1 MQSCRK
7 QATIIH
13 PVNINPSMTFQK
25 ESGKEGLK
33 ILLMLASVI
42 IITAGLQAGKPVL
55 LPIVLSGFLAIV
67 SYPLTTFFKSR
78 LCFPHWLAVTFTVIM
93 DFGILVGLGYLAQ
106 YLGQDLAK
114 TVTVK
119 YQPLMMEKIH
129 ELRAFLIEQDWNNLA
144 DQMLQELPDLPFT
157 ESLSIDMG
165 ILLDPISVM
174 MLVVIST
181 VSLLVHIYSF
191 GYMKGERGFQRYYA
205 FLSLFTM
212 SMLGLVVATNIFQMY
227 LFWELV
233 GVSSYLLIGFYYTKP
248 AAIAA
253 SKKAFIVTRFAD
265 LGFLIGILVYGYYAG
280 TYTFSPNEMALAKG
294 GAAMIPLALGL
305 MFIGGAG
312 KSAMFPLHI
321 WLPDAMEGPTPVSA
335 LIHAATMVVAGVY
348 LVARMF
354 PLFIEYAPSVLHI
367 VAYVGAFTAFYAAS
381 VACVQSDIKRVLAFS
396 TISQIGFM
404 MVALGVCTSADPHE
418 GGLGYMAGMF
428 HLFTHAMFKA
438 LLFLGAGSIIHAV
451 HSNEMSAMG
460 GLRKYMP
467 ITHITF
473 LIACLAIAGIPPFSG
488 FFSKDE
494 ILTACFQFSPIMG
507 WIMTVIAGMTA
518 FYMFRLYYGIF
529 WAGSEPGQKSAS
541 DGGDSHMPH
550 PHESPLAMTLPLMLL
565 AVVTIVAGFIPF
577 GHFIS
582 SNGEAYNIHLDW
594 SVAGTSIAV
603 AVVSIAIA
611 TYIYA
616 GSRQPVADT
625 LAHRFK
631 GLWTA
636 AYHRFY
642 LDEVYQFITHR
653 IIFGCICRPIAWWD
667 RHVVDG
673 FFNFLAWSAEATSDE
688 IRGLQSGRI
697 QQYTFVFLLGTLA
710 LILLLLL

>member
-1 MQSCRK
+1 MEY
-7 QATIIH
+7 TI
-13 PVNINPSMTFQK
+13 
-25 ESGKEGLK
+25 L
-33 ILLMLASVI
+33 ILLLPLLSFLLLGIGGKWMTHR
-42 IITAGLQAGKPVL
+42 TAGFIGTAVL
-55 LPIVLSGFLAIV
+55 GVVAVLSYVTAVQYFSAPRLEDG
-67 SYPLTTFFKSR
+67 TFATWIPYNFE
-78 LCFPHWLAVTFTVIM
+78 W
-93 DFGILVGLGYLAQ
+93 
-106 YLGQDLAK
+106 
-114 TVTVK
+114 
-119 YQPLMMEKIH
+119 
-129 ELRAFLIEQDWNNLA
+129 
-144 DQMLQELPDLPFT
+144 LPFT
-157 ESLSIDMG
+157 ETLTFNIG

-174 MLVVIST
+174 MLIVIST
-181 VSLLVHIYSF
+181 VSLMVHIYSF
-191 GYMKGERGFQRYYA
+191 GYMKGEKGFQRYYA
-205 FLSLFTM
+205 FLNLFTM

-265 LGFLIGILVYGYYAG
+265 LGFLIGILIYGYYGG
-280 TYTFSPNEMALAKG
+280 TFGFTPDTVSLISG
-294 GAAMIPLALGL
+294 GASMLPLALGL
-305 MFIGGAG
+305 MFVGGAG

-354 PLFIEYAPSVLHI
+354 PLFIAYAPDVLHWI
-367 VAYVGAFTAFYAAS
+367 AYVGAFTAFYAAS

-404 MVALGVCTSADPHE
+404 IVALGVCTSADPHH
-418 GGLGYMAGMF
+418 GGLGYMASMF

-494 ILTACFQFSPIMG
+494 ILAACFQFSPVMG
-507 WIMTVIAGMTA
+507 WIMTVIAAMTA

-529 WAGSEPGQKSAS
+529 WGKDNSKQS
-541 DGGDSHMPH
+541 SHT
-550 PHESPLAMTLPLMLL
+550 PHESPTAMTIPLIFL
-565 AVVTIVAGFIPF
+565 ALVTCGAGFIPF

-582 SNGEAYNIHLDW
+582 SNGESYTIHLDW
-594 SVAGTSIAV
+594 TVAGTSIVIALL
-603 AVVSIAIA
+603 SIALA
-611 TYIYA
+611 TYMYK
-616 GSRQPVADT
+616 GSKQPVADS
-625 LAHRFK
+625 LQRRFS

-642 LDEVYQFITHR
+642 IDEVYQFITHK
-653 IIFGCICRPIAWWD
+653 IIFRCISKPIAWFD
-667 RHVVDG
+667 RHVIDG
-673 FFNFLAWSAEATSDE
+673 TFDFIAWAANAASDS
-688 IRGLQSGRI
+688 IRGFQSGQI
-697 QQYTFVFLLGTLA
+697 QQYTYVFLCGALA
-710 LILLLLL
+710 LILLLIL

>member
-1 MQSCRK
+1 MEY
-7 QATIIH
+7 TI
-13 PVNINPSMTFQK
+13 
-25 ESGKEGLK
+25 L
-33 ILLMLASVI
+33 ILLLPFLSFLALGLGGKWMSHR
-42 IITAGLQAGKPVL
+42 TAGLIGTA
-55 LPIVLSGFLAIV
+55 S
-67 SYPLTTFFKSR
+67 
-78 LCFPHWLAVTFTVIM
+78 LCAVTV
-93 DFGILVGLGYLAQ
+93 LA
-106 YLGQDLAK
+106 YATAIAYFSMPRLAEG
-114 TVTVK
+114 TYET
-119 YQPLMMEKIH
+119 LMPYNYT
-129 ELRAFLIEQDWNNLA
+129 W
-144 DQMLQELPDLPFT
+144 LPFT
-157 ESLSIDMG
+157 ERLSIDMG
-165 ILLDPISVM
+165 ILLDPISVV
-174 MLVVIST
+174 MLLVIST
-181 VSLLVHIYSF
+181 VSLMVHIYSF

-227 LFWELV
+227 VFWELV

-265 LGFLIGILVYGYYAG
+265 LGFLVGILIYGYYAG
-280 TYTFSPNEMALAKG
+280 TYTFEPDTLMLAKG

-305 MFIGGAG
+305 MFVGGAG

-321 WLPDAMEGPTPVSA
+321 WLPDAMKGPTPVSA

-354 PLFIEYAPSVLHI
+354 PLFIGYAPDVLHL

-438 LLFLGAGSIIHAV
+438 LLFLCAGSIIHAV

-467 ITHITF
+467 VTHITF
-473 LIACLAIAGIPPFSG
+473 LIACLAIAGIWPVSG

-494 ILTACFQFSPIMG
+494 ILAACFQFSPAMG
-507 WIMTVIAGMTA
+507 WIMTAIAGMTA

-529 WAGSEPGQKSAS
+529 WGTENKALHAE
-541 DGGDSHMPH
+541 HR
-550 PHESPLAMTLPLMLL
+550 PHESPLSMTIPL
-565 AVVTIVAGFIPF
+565 AVLAAITVVCGWALPF
-577 GHFIS
+577 GHLVS
-582 SNGEAYNIHLDW
+582 ADGTAYDIHIDW
-594 SVAGTSIAV
+594 TVAGTSIAV
-603 AVVSIAIA
+603 AILAIA
-611 TYIYA
+611 LATWMYA
-616 GSRQPVADT
+616 RDKQPVANA
-625 LAHRFK
+625 LAHRFR

-642 LDEVYQFITHR
+642 IDEVYQFITHR
-653 IIFGCICRPIAWWD
+653 IIFACISRPIAWWD

-673 FFNFLAWSAEATSDE
+673 FFNFLAWSANATSDE
-688 IRGLQSGRI
+688 IRGLQSGRV
-697 QQYTFVFLLGTLA
+697 QQYALAFLLGALVLI
-710 LILLLLL
+710 LILLI

>member
-1 MQSCRK
+1 MEY
-7 QATIIH
+7 TI
-13 PVNINPSMTFQK
+13 
-25 ESGKEGLK
+25 L
-33 ILLMLASVI
+33 ILLLPFLSFLALGLGGKWMSHR
-42 IITAGLQAGKPVL
+42 TAGLIGTAALGVVA
-55 LPIVLSGFLAIV
+55 VLS
-67 SYPLTTFFKSR
+67 YLTAGMYFSAPR
-78 LCFPHWLAVTFTVIM
+78 
-93 DFGILVGLGYLAQ
+93 
-106 YLGQDLAK
+106 
-114 TVTVK
+114 
-119 YQPLMMEKIH
+119 
-129 ELRAFLIEQDWNNLA
+129 LA
-144 DQMLQELPDLPFT
+144 DGTYETLMPYNFKWLPFT

-438 LLFLGAGSIIHAV
+438 LLFLGAGSIIHTV

-494 ILTACFQFSPIMG
+494 ILTACFQFSPTMG

-529 WAGSEPGQKSAS
+529 WGTENKELHAE
-541 DGGDSHMPH
+541 HT

-582 SNGEAYNIHLDW
+582 SNGEAYSIHLDW

-673 FFNFLAWSAEATSDE
+673 FFDFLAWGADATSDE

-710 LILLLLL
+710 LILLLILN

>member
-1 MQSCRK
+1 MEY
-7 QATIIH
+7 TI
-13 PVNINPSMTFQK
+13 
-25 ESGKEGLK
+25 L
-33 ILLMLASVI
+33 ILLLPLLSFLVLGLGGKWMSHR
-42 IITAGLQAGKPVL
+42 TAGLIGTAVL
-55 LPIVLSGFLAIV
+55 GAVAVLSYLTAIH
-67 SYPLTTFFKSR
+67 Y
-78 LCFPHWLAVTFTVIM
+78 FT
-93 DFGILVGLGYLAQ
+93 A
-106 YLGQDLAK
+106 
-114 TVTVK
+114 
-119 YQPLMMEKIH
+119 P
-129 ELRAFLIEQDWNNLA
+129 RLA
-144 DQMLQELPDLPFT
+144 DGTFATLMPYNCTWLPFT
-157 ESLSIDMG
+157 PTLSIDLG

-174 MLVVIST
+174 MLIVIST
-181 VSLLVHIYSF
+181 VSFMVHLYSF

-280 TYTFSPNEMALAKG
+280 TYTFQPNEMALLKG

-354 PLFIEYAPSVLHI
+354 PLFIDYAPHVLHL

-404 MVALGVCTSADPHE
+404 MVALGVCTSTDPHE

-467 ITHITF
+467 VTHITF

-494 ILTACFQFSPIMG
+494 ILTACFRFSPVMG
-507 WIMTVIAGMTA
+507 WIMTVIAAMTA

-529 WAGSEPGQKSAS
+529 WGSSEPGQKSAS
-541 DGGDSHMPH
+541 DESHSH
-550 PHESPLAMTLPLMLL
+550 QHTPHESPLAMTVPLMFL
-565 AVVTIVAGFIPF
+565 AAVTIVAGFIPF
-577 GHFIS
+577 GHFVS
-582 SNGEAYNIHLDW
+582 SNGEAYTIHLDW
-594 SVAGTSIAV
+594 GVAGTSIAI
-603 AVVSIAIA
+603 AVISIAVA
-611 TYIYA
+611 TYMYK
-616 GSRQPVADT
+616 GEKQPVADA
-625 LAHRFK
+625 LARRFN

-642 LDEVYQFITHR
+642 IDEVYQFITHR
-653 IIFGCICRPIAWWD
+653 IIFGCISRPIAWWD

-673 FFNFLAWSAEATSDE
+673 FFDFLAWGANATSDE

-697 QQYTFVFLLGTLA
+697 QQYTFVSLLGTLA

>member
-1 MQSCRK
+1 MEL
-7 QATIIH
+7 TI
-13 PVNINPSMTFQK
+13 
-25 ESGKEGLK
+25 L
-33 ILLMLASVI
+33 ILLIPFLSFLITGIGGKWMSHR
-42 IITAGLQAGKPVL
+42 TAGLIGS
-55 LPIVLSGFLAIV
+55 I
-67 SYPLTTFFKSR
+67 
-78 LCFPHWLAVTFTVIM
+78 
-93 DFGILVGLGYLAQ
+93 GLGL
-106 YLGQDLAK
+106 
-114 TVTVK
+114 VTILS
-119 YQPLMMEKIH
+119 YATAWSYFTAP
-129 ELRAFLIEQDWNNLA
+129 RLA
-144 DQMLQELPDLPFT
+144 DGTYETLMPYNFRWLPFT
-157 ESLSIDMG
+157 QNLSIDMG

-174 MLVVIST
+174 MLIVIST
-181 VSLLVHIYSF
+181 VSLMVHIYSF

-265 LGFLIGILVYGYYAG
+265 LGFLIGILIYGYYAG
-280 TYTFSPNEMALAKG
+280 TYTFTPDEMTLMKG
-294 GAAMIPLALGL
+294 SAMIPLALGL

-354 PLFIEYAPSVLHI
+354 PLFIGFAPDVLHI

-404 MVALGVCTSADPHE
+404 MVALGVCTSSDPHE

-467 ITHITF
+467 ITHWTF

-494 ILTACFQFSPIMG
+494 ILTACFQFSPAMG
-507 WIMTVIAGMTA
+507 WIMTIIAAMTA
-518 FYMFRLYYGIF
+518 FYMFRLYCGIF
-529 WAGSEPGQKSAS
+529 WGKENKELHAE
-541 DGGDSHMPH
+541 HT
-550 PHESPLAMTLPLMLL
+550 PHESPLAMTFPLMFL
-565 AVVTIVAGFIPF
+565 AAVTVVAGFIPF
-577 GHFIS
+577 GHFVS
-582 SNGEAYNIHLDW
+582 SNGHAYDIHLDTQ
-594 SVAGTSIAV
+594 VMLTSIIIAV
-603 AVVSIAIA
+603 IAIA
-611 TYIYA
+611 LAVSIYVR
-616 GSRQPVADT
+616 SKQPVADA
-625 LAHRFK
+625 LASRFR

-642 LDEVYQFITHR
+642 IDEIYQFITHK
-653 IIFGCICRPIAWWD
+653 IIFGCISRPIAWWD

-673 FFNFLAWSAEATSDE
+673 FFNFLAWSTDATSDE
-688 IRGLQSGRI
+688 IRGLQSGRV
-697 QQYTFVFLLGTLA
+697 QQYALVFLLGA
-710 LILLLLL
+710 LILILMLTI